1 MRRNRRPAIAILLV
15 CAVPAGARA
24 GGDVPKQARSAG
36 TIELHIGV
44 PGLAYIGQPLQEFR
58 KKFPKAQVTPFSGQ
72 ADAVTVTAQE
82 AGISCIA
89 VGHPG
94 DLKLASVGFNLDGSY
109 EGMAEGGYRTSQG
122 IGKGSTVNDVLGA
135 YGKPVDILGE
145 RPRGPERRP
154 RPGADPPTR
163 QKYQYANPDDTV
175 RTYFLVDQSRVTQ
188 VVINDL
194 RPLQEHILKAPPK
207 TN

>member
-1 MRRNRRPAIAILLV
+1 MRSTSIRVRH
-15 CAVPAGARA
+15 RA
-24 GGDVPKQARSAG
+24 GRTSFYPQFREGGRGSSPRSACYN
-36 TIELHIGV
+36 
-44 PGLAYIGQPLQEFR
+44 PGLAGMTAAGNMARGPVSWRGTACGETDDRRSRSSWSASFR
-58 KKFPKAQVTPFSGQ
+58 
-72 ADAVTVTAQE
+72 
-82 AGISCIA
+82 
-89 VGHPG
+89 PG
-94 DLKLASVGFNLDGSY
+94 RVRAA
-109 EGMAEGGYRTSQG
+109 MYRTSQG